1 VLLQVWNQNAV
12 TGMVGVF
19 HLQGSS
25 WDRTKRRFYIHS
37 RRNPPLSTAVTPHHV
52 HSFAVQDATAAA
64 AGGSGGV
71 GRRYACYCYSSGRL
85 QVLEGGDAVNV
96 ELTAAKADLYWF
108 TPVQSA
114 RDVDFAPVG
123 LTNMYNGG
131 GAIQSVAVL
140 AGQEAAAVSAGKV
153 SSPPAAALANGNS
166 SSNGSSSSS
175 GLQKQPHH
183 PGVVASVAVRGCGR
197 LLMYCSRRPASVWI
211 NLAPRDFD
219 YNEYTCALEVEVP
232 QLQELHSEVLV
243 ML

>member
-1 VLLQVWNQNAV
+1 LQVWNQNAV
-12 TGMVGVF
+12 IGVVGVF

-37 RRNPPLSTAVTPHHV
+37 RRNPPLSTGVRPHHV
-52 HSFAVQDATAAA
+52 HSFAVQDAAAA
-64 AGGSGGV
+64 AAAAAEGGV
-71 GRRYACYCYSSGRL
+71 SDAAGDRQYACYCYSSGRL
-85 QVLEGGDAVNV
+85 QVVGGGDAVNV
-96 ELTAAKADLYWF
+96 ELTAGKADLYWF
-108 TPVQSA
+108 TPVQSV
-114 RDVDFAPVG
+114 RGVDFAPVG

-153 SSPPAAALANGNS
+153 SSPPAALANGS
-166 SSNGSSSSS
+166 SSNGSSSS
-175 GLQKQPHH
+175 GRQQHH